1 MRSDVNGL
9 PGRIGQVRGRLA
21 LTQRQ
26 FGRRVGVSRNAV
38 SLYERGR
45 IPRSAVLDRIAR
57 LGGVSV
63 EWLLHGSVQAPPPS
77 GDRAWQEAVGLLS
90 AIWRDP
96 DRRRLVRRVLR
107 ALRPG

>member
-1 MRSDVNGL
+1 MKHDVDGL
-9 PGRIGQVRGRLA
+9 PDRIGQVRGRLA

-26 FGRRVGVSRNAV
+26 FGRRIGVRRNTV

-45 IPRSAVLDRIAR
+45 MPRSAVLDRIAR

-63 EWLLHGSVQAPPPS
+63 EWLLHGSPQTPLPS
-77 GDRAWQEAVGLLS
+77 GDPAWQEAVGLLT

-96 DRRRLVRRVLR
+96 DRRSLARRVLR